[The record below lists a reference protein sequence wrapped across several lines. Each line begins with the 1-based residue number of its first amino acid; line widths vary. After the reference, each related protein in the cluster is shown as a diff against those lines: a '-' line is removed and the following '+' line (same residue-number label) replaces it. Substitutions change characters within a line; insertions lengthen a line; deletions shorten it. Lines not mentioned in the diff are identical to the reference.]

1 MRKYVPK
8 ILQALALIMF
18 VGGII
23 LFVVCQSQAWES
35 GLGYYTR
42 DREAVVFWKFLSY
55 QCIGMAISSIFVV
68 GLSYIVQ
75 AACLYIEKREQEIFK
90 EQMEQE
96 IAHVE

>member
-18 VGGII
+18 VGGIL
-23 LFVVCQSQAWES
+23 LFAVCNAEAWEA
-35 GLGYYTR
+35 GIGYYTR

-75 AACLYIEKREQEIFK
+75 AACLYIEKREQEECE
-90 EQMEQE
+90 EQTEQDNVQE
-96 IAHVE
+96 E

>member
-18 VGGII
+18 VGGIA
-23 LFVVCQSQAWES
+23 LFIFCNTKAWES

-68 GLSYIVQ
+68 GFSYIVQ
-75 AACLYIEKREQEIFK
+75 AACLYIEKSEDQIEQDNV
-90 EQMEQE
+90 QE
-96 IAHVE
+96 E

>member
-18 VGGII
+18 VGGIL
-23 LFVVCQSQAWES
+23 LFVFCNAEAWEA
-35 GLGYYTR
+35 GIGYYSR

-75 AACLYIEKREQEIFK
+75 AACLYIEKCEELREQDNV
-90 EQMEQE
+90 QE
-96 IAHVE
+96 E